1 MDGKSPCQ
9 SCGMPLG
16 VGFYG
21 TNVDGTTNRE
31 YCKLCFLEGKFI
43 EPNLTLEEMLGRSAA
58 NMVDDLNMARDEAE
72 KLATTIIPNLKRWR
86 IN

>member
-1 MDGKSPCQ
+1 MDEKPPCQ
-9 SCGMPLG
+9 SCGIPLG

-21 TNVDGTTNRE
+21 TNVDGTANME
-31 YCKLCFLEGKFI
+31 YCKLCFTKGEFREL
-43 EPNLTLEEMLGRSAA
+43 NLTLDQMIGRSTA